1 MLYTRS
7 DIYKVIKKK
16 HGQDVITAVPNYGK
30 VKIKFMKVNQDIKC
44 RKNRHLVQTF
54 VKLTFL

>member
-7 DIYKVIKKK
+7 DTSKVIKKK

-30 VKIKFMKVNQDIKC
+30 VKIKFMK
-44 RKNRHLVQTF
+44 
-54 VKLTFL
+54 